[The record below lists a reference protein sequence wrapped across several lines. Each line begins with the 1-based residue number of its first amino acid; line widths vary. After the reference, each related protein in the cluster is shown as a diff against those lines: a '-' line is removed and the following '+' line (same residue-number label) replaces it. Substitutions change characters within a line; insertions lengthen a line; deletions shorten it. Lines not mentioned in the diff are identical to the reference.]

1 MFSGYR
7 DIFKKRGHLYHQ
19 AMTLYPSA
27 RAEEFLHIVR
37 IAGIKDGD
45 IVCDIPSGGGYLRHF
60 VDRTT
65 ALCHIET
72 SEVFADLCRANGGL
86 HVLLATLEDIPV
98 ETGAVDNIISLA
110 ALHHVDEKERF
121 FSEAYRMLKKGGTL
135 SIADVQAGSAVSE
148 FLDGFVNEHNTMGHK
163 GNYIHAETQDEIER
177 CGFTVRESSL
187 IPFHWEFDSPQAMG
201 RFSQLLFGIDK
212 ADSAQVVEG
221 IRTHV
226 GYDLDSNACRMNW
239 ELLFINAKKP

>member
-1 MFSGYR
+1 MFSEYR
-7 DIFKKRGHLYHQ
+7 AIFKKRGHLYHQ

-37 IAGIKDGD
+37 MADMKDGD
-45 IVCDIPSGGGYLRHF
+45 IVCDIPSGGGYLRRF

-65 ALCHIET
+65 TLCHIET
-72 SEVFADLCRANGGL
+72 SEVFADLCRANGVP
-86 HVLLATLEDIPV
+86 HVLLSTLEDIPV
-98 ETGAVDNIISLA
+98 ETGAVDKIISLA
-110 ALHHVDEKERF
+110 ALHHVDEKTRF
-121 FSEAYRMLKKGGTL
+121 FSEAFRMLRKGGTL
-135 SIADVQAGSAVSE
+135 TIADVQAGSAVSE

-163 GNYIHAETQDEIER
+163 GTYISAETQDEIER
-177 CGFTVRESSL
+177 WGFTMRESSL

-221 IRTHV
+221 IQKHL
-226 GYDLDSNACRMNW
+226 GYDLDSHACRMNW
-239 ELLFINAKKP
+239 ELLFLNAKKP